1 MKSILPLK
9 IDRVWFKNAEEILL
23 ENITLSIEK
32 GLPKILMGANG
43 AGKTLLMRV
52 AHGLLMPTQGRV
64 SWADNKK
71 NFGSVRQTMVFQKPI
86 MLKRTVKENLLFAL
100 NTIENDRTIKEQLVQ
115 KALSEVNLSHKA
127 DAYAPTLSQGE
138 QQKLAII
145 RACLLK
151 PEVLFLDEPTSNIDP
166 HYTREIESL
175 IRTISNQGTQIIM
188 ATHNID
194 QAKRLNGEILF
205 MKKGRLIDKRNANE
219 FFANIK
225 DSHISEF
232 LTFSDR
238 KSTRLNSSH

>member
-9 IDRVWFKNAEEILL
+9 IDRVWYKNAGEILL
-23 ENITLSIEK
+23 ENISLKVEK

-43 AGKTLLMRV
+43 SGKTLLMRV
-52 AHGLLMPTQGRV
+52 AHGLLMPTQGKV

-86 MLKRTVKENLLFAL
+86 MLRRTVKENLLFAL
-100 NTIENDRTIKEQLVQ
+100 NTVEKNRTIKEQLVQ

-127 DAYAPTLSQGE
+127 DNYAPTLSQGE
-138 QQKLAII
+138 QQKLAIM

-175 IRTISNQGTQIIM
+175 IRDVSNQGTQIIM

-205 MKKGRLIDKRNANE
+205 MKKGRLIDKQNADE
-219 FFANIK
+219 LFINIK
-225 DSHISEF
+225 DSYISEF
-232 LTFSDR
+232 LTFS
-238 KSTRLNSSH
+238 K

>member
-9 IDRVWFKNAEEILL
+9 IDRVWFKIAGEILL
-23 ENITLSIEK
+23 ENITLTIEK
-32 GLPKILMGANG
+32 GSPKILMGANG
-43 AGKTLLMRV
+43 SGKTLLMRV
-52 AHGLLMPTQGRV
+52 AHGLLMPTQGNV
-64 SWADNKK
+64 SWAENYR
-71 NFGSVRQTMVFQKPI
+71 NFRSVRQTMVFQKPI
-86 MLKRTVKENLLFAL
+86 MLRRTVKENLLFAL
-100 NTIENDRTIKEQLVQ
+100 NNVEKDRIKKEQLVQ
-115 KALSEVNLSHKA
+115 KALSEVNLAHKA
-127 DAYAPTLSQGE
+127 DAHAPTLSQGE

-175 IRTISNQGTQIIM
+175 IKNISNHGTQIIM

-205 MKKGRLIDKRNANE
+205 MKKGRLIDKRNTSE

-232 LTFSDR
+232 LTFS
-238 KSTRLNSSH
+238 K

>member
-9 IDRVWFKNAEEILL
+9 IDRVWFKNAGEILL
-23 ENITLSIEK
+23 ENINLRIEK

-43 AGKTLLMRV
+43 SGKTLLMRV
-52 AHGLLMPTQGRV
+52 AHGLLTPTQGRV
-64 SWADNKK
+64 SWADNRKS
-71 NFGSVRQTMVFQKPI
+71 FGSVRQTMVFQKPI
-86 MLKRTVKENLLFAL
+86 MLKRTVKANLLFAL
-100 NTIENDRTIKEQLVQ
+100 DAIENERTIKEQLVQ
-115 KALSEVNLSHKA
+115 KALSEVHLSHKA

-219 FFANIK
+219 FFASIK

-232 LTFSDR
+232 LTFS
-238 KSTRLNSSH
+238 K

>member
-9 IDRVWFKNAEEILL
+9 IDRVWFKNAGEILL
-23 ENITLSIEK
+23 ENINLRIEK

-43 AGKTLLMRV
+43 SGKTLLMRV
-52 AHGLLMPTQGRV
+52 AHGLLMPTQGEV
-64 SWADNKK
+64 TWADDKK
-71 NFGSVRQTMVFQKPI
+71 SFGSVRQTMVFQKPI

-127 DAYAPTLSQGE
+127 DAHAPTLSQGE

-232 LTFSDR
+232 LTFS
-238 KSTRLNSSH
+238 K

>member
-9 IDRVWFKNAEEILL
+9 IDRVWYKNAGEVLL
-23 ENITLSIEK
+23 ENISLIIEK

-43 AGKTLLMRV
+43 SGKTLLMRV
-52 AHGLLMPTQGRV
+52 AHGLLIPTQGKV
-64 SWADNKK
+64 SWAESKK
-71 NFGSVRQTMVFQKPI
+71 SFGSVRQTMVFQKPI
-86 MLKRTVKENLLFAL
+86 MLRRTVKENLLFAL
-100 NTIENDRTIKEQLVQ
+100 NTIEKNRTIKEQIVQ
-115 KALSEVNLSHKA
+115 NALGEINLSHKA
-127 DAYAPTLSQGE
+127 DAHAPTLSQGE

-166 HYTREIESL
+166 RYTREIESL
-175 IRTISNQGTQIIM
+175 ITDISNQGTQIIM

-205 MKKGRLIDKRNANE
+205 MKKGRLIDKRNTNE

-232 LTFSDR
+232 LTFS
-238 KSTRLNSSH
+238 K

>member
-1 MKSILPLK
+1 
-9 IDRVWFKNAEEILL
+9 
-23 ENITLSIEK
+23 
-32 GLPKILMGANG
+32 
-43 AGKTLLMRV
+43 
-52 AHGLLMPTQGRV
+52 
-64 SWADNKK
+64 
-71 NFGSVRQTMVFQKPI
+71 MVFQKPI
-86 MLKRTVKENLLFAL
+86 MLRRTVKENLLFAL

-232 LTFSDR
+232 LTFS
-238 KSTRLNSSH
+238 K

>member
-9 IDRVWFKNAEEILL
+9 IDRVWFKNAGEILL
-23 ENITLSIEK
+23 ENITLRIEK
-32 GLPKILMGANG
+32 GSPKILMGANG

-52 AHGLLMPTQGRV
+52 AHGLLMPTQGKV
-64 SWADNKK
+64 CWADNKK
-71 NFGSVRQTMVFQKPI
+71 SFGSVRQTMVFQKPI
-86 MLKRTVKENLLFAL
+86 MLRRTVKENLLFAL
-100 NTIENDRTIKEQLVQ
+100 NTVEKNKTIKEQLVH

-127 DAYAPTLSQGE
+127 DAHAPTLSQGE

-175 IRTISNQGTQIIM
+175 IRDISNQGTQIIM

-205 MKKGRLIDKRNANE
+205 MKKGRLIEKSNANQ
-219 FFANIK
+219 FFVNIK
-225 DSHISEF
+225 NSHISEF
-232 LTFSDR
+232 LTFQ
-238 KSTRLNSSH
+238 K

>member
-1 MKSILPLK
+1 MEWHWLAV
-9 IDRVWFKNAEEILL
+9 R
-23 ENITLSIEK
+23 IEK

-43 AGKTLLMRV
+43 SGKTLLMRV

-64 SWADNKK
+64 SWADNSKS
-71 NFGSVRQTMVFQKPI
+71 FGSVRQTMVFQKPI
-86 MLKRTVKENLLFAL
+86 MLKRTVKENLLFAV
-100 NTIENDRTIKEQLVQ
+100 NAIENDRTIKEQLVH
-115 KALSEVNLSHKA
+115 KALSEVHLSHKA

-205 MKKGRLIDKRNANE
+205 MKKGRLIDKRNADE

-225 DSHISEF
+225 DSHIREF
-232 LTFSDR
+232 LTFS
-238 KSTRLNSSH
+238 K

>member
-9 IDRVWFKNAEEILL
+9 IDRVWFKNAGEILL

-43 AGKTLLMRV
+43 SGKTLLMRV

-64 SWADNKK
+64 SWADDKK
-71 NFGSVRQTMVFQKPI
+71 SFGSVRQTMVFQKPI

-100 NTIENDRTIKEQLVQ
+100 NAIENDRTIKEELVQ

-127 DAYAPTLSQGE
+127 DAHAPTLSQGE

-232 LTFSDR
+232 LTFS
-238 KSTRLNSSH
+238 K

>member
-9 IDRVWFKNAEEILL
+9 IDRVWYKNAGEILL
-23 ENITLSIEK
+23 ENITLRIEK
-32 GLPKILMGANG
+32 GAPKILMGANG
-43 AGKTLLMRV
+43 SGKTLLMRV
-52 AHGLLMPTQGRV
+52 AHGLLMPTQGKV
-64 SWADNKK
+64 SWAENKK

-100 NTIENDRTIKEQLVQ
+100 NTIEKNRTLKEQIVQ
-115 KALSEVNLSHKA
+115 NALGEINLSHKA
-127 DAYAPTLSQGE
+127 DAHAPTLSQGE

-166 HYTREIESL
+166 RYTREIESL
-175 IRTISNQGTQIIM
+175 ITDISNQGTQIIM

-205 MKKGRLIDKRNANE
+205 MKKGRLIDKRNTNE

-232 LTFSDR
+232 LTFS
-238 KSTRLNSSH
+238 K

>member
-1 MKSILPLK
+1 MNSILPLK
-9 IDRVWFKNAEEILL
+9 IDQVWFKHAGEILL
-23 ENITLSIEK
+23 ENITLRIEK
-32 GLPKILMGANG
+32 GAPKILMGANG
-43 AGKTLLMRV
+43 SGKTLLMRV
-52 AHGLLMPTQGRV
+52 AHGLLMPTQGKV
-64 SWADNKK
+64 SWAENKK
-71 NFGSVRQTMVFQKPI
+71 NSGFVRQTMVFQKPI
-86 MLKRTVKENLLFAL
+86 MLRRTVKENLLFAL
-100 NTIENDRTIKEQLVQ
+100 NTIEKDRTIKEQIVQ
-115 KALSEVNLSHKA
+115 NALGEINLSHKA

-175 IRTISNQGTQIIM
+175 IRDVSNQGTQIIM

-205 MKKGRLIDKRNANE
+205 MKKGRLIDKRNTNE

-232 LTFSDR
+232 LTFS
-238 KSTRLNSSH
+238 K

>member
-9 IDRVWFKNAEEILL
+9 IDQVWFKQAGEILL
-23 ENITLSIEK
+23 ENITLRIEK
-32 GLPKILMGANG
+32 GAPKILMGANG
-43 AGKTLLMRV
+43 SGKTLLMRV
-52 AHGLLMPTQGRV
+52 AHGLLSPTQGQV
-64 SWADNKK
+64 SWAEHKK
-71 NFGSVRQTMVFQKPI
+71 NLGSVRQTMVFQKPI
-86 MLKRTVKENLLFAL
+86 MLKRTVKRNLLFAL
-100 NTIENDRTIKEQLVQ
+100 NTVEKNKTIKEHLVQ

-175 IRTISNQGTQIIM
+175 IRDISNQGTQIIM

-219 FFANIK
+219 FFVNINN
-225 DSHISEF
+225 SHISEF
-232 LTFSDR
+232 PAFS
-238 KSTRLNSSH
+238 

>member
-9 IDRVWFKNAEEILL
+9 LDRVWFKNAGEILL
-23 ENITLSIEK
+23 ENITLRIEK
-32 GLPKILMGANG
+32 GLPKILMGENG
-43 AGKTLLMRV
+43 SGKTLLMRV

-64 SWADNKK
+64 SWADNEKS
-71 NFGSVRQTMVFQKPI
+71 FGSVRQTMVFQKPI

-100 NTIENDRTIKEQLVQ
+100 NAIENDRAIKEQLVQ
-115 KALSEVNLSHKA
+115 KALSEVHLSHKV

-232 LTFSDR
+232 LTFS
-238 KSTRLNSSH
+238 K